1 MNEFSTV
8 FVWLKKNVATGASF
22 TTRQIAS
29 LVGISVGEGHTI
41 IKGINDDLCKMYP
54 IYWQKSKRRHI
65 FLNVFRNIKQRL
77 LQTFSPVRKHGLF
90 LKIKSL
96 VTKFAKEPSIAK

>member
-29 LVGISVGEGHTI
+29 LVGISVEGHSI
-41 IKGINDDLCKMYP
+41 IKGIHDDLCKMYP

-96 VTKFAKEPSIAK
+96 IIKFAKEPSIAK